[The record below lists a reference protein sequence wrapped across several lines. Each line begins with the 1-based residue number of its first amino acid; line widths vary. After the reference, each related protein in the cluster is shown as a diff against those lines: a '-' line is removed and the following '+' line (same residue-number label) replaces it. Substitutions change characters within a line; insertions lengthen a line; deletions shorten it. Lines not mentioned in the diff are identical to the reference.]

1 MIGCGS
7 VTSKGGTGGGGEGG
21 AGEGGAAGSNE
32 GGTGGAAAGQT
43 GSGSGG
49 QAGGAGGIGGHAA
62 TGGTGGGAGGAI
74 SAGGSAGGGI
84 AGVSGSGGQGGVA
97 TVLTHT
103 LTVATPTGGT
113 VTDAGQNINCGATCA
128 HIYVDGTKVTL
139 TATAGSGYQFTGWSG
154 GGCSGVSTCT
164 VTVSSDVTVTAVF
177 TKLVTL
183 TLDVV
188 DDDGCQAAYSASGE
202 ASVNNMAECA
212 IMNATQANPQK
223 TCTYQF
229 LAGTQLTVKAQT
241 LNGSNFD
248 GPPPLDCG
256 QGVSTSGDCS
266 TSSCSCVFTI
276 AANTTVS
283 AYFCQER

>member
-1 MIGCGS
+1 MLGCGS

-21 AGEGGAAGSNE
+21 AAGGSEGGA
-32 GGTGGAAAGQT
+32 GGAAAGQS

-49 QAGGAGGIGGHAA
+49 QAGSAGGVGGRNA
-62 TGGTGGGAGGAI
+62 TGGTSGGAGGAI
-74 SAGGSAGGGI
+74 SVGGSAGGGI
-84 AGVSGSGGQGGVA
+84 AGASGTGGQGGA
-97 TVLTHT
+97 TVVTHT
-103 LTVATPTGGT
+103 LTVAPPTGGS
-113 VTDAGQNINCGATCA
+113 VTDAGQNINCGTTCS

-139 TATAGSGYQFTGWSG
+139 TATASSGYQFTGWSG

-188 DDDGCQAAYSASGE
+188 DDDGCQRAYSASGT
-202 ASVNNMAECA
+202 ASANGMSACA
-212 IMNATQANPQK
+212 IMNATQASPQK

-229 LAGTQLTVKAQT
+229 VAGTQVTVTAQT

-256 QGVSTSGDCS
+256 PGISTSGDCS
-266 TSSCSCVFTI
+266 TTSCSCVFTI
-276 AANTTVS
+276 TANTTVS
-283 AYFCQER
+283 AYFCQEH